1 MIEISL
7 ILCYYIRNQSKG
19 GFLLNYSQRKD
30 SILSMLRVAEEL
42 SIRQLTDMTGASDA
56 TIRRDLARMEQE
68 GCVRRSWGGVCRPDT
83 PENTRRSSL
92 QRQTLSSAHE
102 VIGKAA
108 ASFLKDEELIF
119 IGSGTTPLSMIPYIQ
134 NKRIHVITNGIPQLE
149 ALQEKGI
156 QTLLLCGF
164 FKEYSRSLVG
174 KETVNMLRSY
184 HFDRA
189 FLGVNGLDQQLNLLS
204 ADEYEDSIKTIS
216 IHQSRRTYL
225 MCDHR
230 KFGRT
235 AFYLI
240 PHEYAKDVT
249 LITDQPN
256 TPSGFWQEREGAC
269 IARLGD
275 LSE

>member
-1 MIEISL
+1 M
-7 ILCYYIRNQSKG
+7 
-19 GFLLNYSQRKD
+19 NYSQRKD

-119 IGSGTTPLSMIPYIQ
+119 IGSGTTTLSMIPYIQ

-149 ALQEKGI
+149 ALQEK
-156 QTLLLCGF
+156 
-164 FKEYSRSLVG
+164 E
-174 KETVNMLRSY
+174 
-184 HFDRA
+184 
-189 FLGVNGLDQQLNLLS
+189 
-204 ADEYEDSIKTIS
+204 
-216 IHQSRRTYL
+216 RRFS
-225 MCDHR
+225 C
-230 KFGRT
+230 
-235 AFYLI
+235 
-240 PHEYAKDVT
+240 
-249 LITDQPN
+249 
-256 TPSGFWQEREGAC
+256 
-269 IARLGD
+269 
-275 LSE
+275 